1 MPDNAVRRVGPPA
14 TTQGAPRRVA
24 TSILVVLVAAVV
36 WAVAFTAPAGAAV
49 PRLKWSPPESVDPGG
64 SFAEVSCATAHFCVV
79 FDGSGNVF
87 AYDGAS
93 WSSAT
98 SVDPGG
104 GDVASYSCPTSS
116 FCIAVDSRGDVLSY
130 DGSRWSAP
138 RRIAR
143 GVTNLTS
150 VSCPSVRFCV
160 AVADSGEALTYDGSK
175 WSAPT
180 DLASVDPN
188 SLGLAAVSCGSTS
201 SCVAVDVSGEILSF
215 DGSRWSDMSS
225 TDFVAGGSISCP
237 SAEFCA
243 LADGQGH
250 VLTYDGSKWSA
261 PVDVRPDTNDTDN
274 TVSCASEKFC
284 VFVDGDGYASVYDG
298 SHWSRA
304 TNVDPEIAQSASGN
318 PIGGEGLGVSCT
330 SATFCAAVDGTGAA
344 LTYSNGSHGTSTT
357 APGAAPSGTIRASG
371 AIRGD
376 WKLTRAAQCTVH
388 AAKAGADVEL
398 VTGGHGPTLTINVL
412 KKGATATAVGLRG
425 TRDFLGAQ

>member
-1 MPDNAVRRVGPPA
+1 
-14 TTQGAPRRVA
+14 
-24 TSILVVLVAAVV
+24 
-36 WAVAFTAPAGAAV
+36 
-49 PRLKWSPPESVDPGG
+49 
-64 SFAEVSCATAHFCVV
+64 
-79 FDGSGNVF
+79 
-87 AYDGAS
+87 
-93 WSSAT
+93 
-98 SVDPGG
+98 
-104 GDVASYSCPTSS
+104 
-116 FCIAVDSRGDVLSY
+116 
-130 DGSRWSAP
+130 
-138 RRIAR
+138 
-143 GVTNLTS
+143 
-150 VSCPSVRFCV
+150 
-160 AVADSGEALTYDGSK
+160 
-175 WSAPT
+175 
-180 DLASVDPN
+180 
-188 SLGLAAVSCGSTS
+188 VSCGSTS

-425 TRDFLGAQ
+425 TRDFLVRLRSASGRTWLSGWDHGHFGAGTLGESAGARSGTIQATMTPSPRDGAGSVTVRATWSCGPSGGRTFGP